1 MSKDGELVDTATVGE
16 TELLELVVLGAWVLD
31 TTAEVATLTTAVLD
45 LVELGLGVLKLAIDE
60 SALLEAWML
69 GLG

>member
-60 SALLEAWML
+60 AALLEAWML